1 MIIKASL
8 KNAPVLQPEKR
19 ERTLFFLSVVTSWT
33 HRCSLFCTPGAKYN
47 THTYTLNHGEIRP
60 QLQRIMMFTLFPP
73 RPPGYFILCRYL
85 TLSASLSLPPSSCPQ
100 MFLTVYLS
108 NNDQHFTEVPVTP
121 ETLCRDVVELC
132 KEPGETDCH
141 LSEMW
146 RGSGEWRCQFTQ
158 CYPSTRNEQCFSVTC
173 CFVYGVWL
181 YAKGQETL
189 CNFVFLL
196 IRRKWLFWSRS
207 YMEISCVVNCLVF
220 SKGLFLLGLQ
230 CKWSEAYNPCY
241 KHKHPDSSHLSGGSG
256 GGGGGGGWA
265 FKLSPFSP
273 ISQRHKVFRIKTQGA
288 RLRGCFHGDAVFEYF
303 HK

>member
-47 THTYTLNHGEIRP
+47 THTYTLNRGEIRP

-146 RGSGEWRCQFTQ
+146 RGSGEWRCQFNPVLSLSIYTQ
-158 CYPSTRNEQCFSVTC
+158 WTMFFSHM
-173 CFVYGVWL
+173 
-181 YAKGQETL
+181 
-189 CNFVFLL
+189 
-196 IRRKWLFWSRS
+196 LFCLWS
-207 YMEISCVVNCLVF
+207 MAVCQGTGDTVQFCL
-220 SKGLFLLGLQ
+220 
-230 CKWSEAYNPCY
+230 
-241 KHKHPDSSHLSGGSG
+241 
-256 GGGGGGGWA
+256 
-265 FKLSPFSP
+265 PFN
-273 ISQRHKVFRIKTQGA
+273 
-288 RLRGCFHGDAVFEYF
+288 
-303 HK
+303 